1 MVAVPS
7 AMPVTRPVPSTAA
20 TVPSLVVHVTV
31 RPERRLPFASLTVAP
46 RRTLAPRYT
55 LAGLGLTVTEATGRF
70 VTVTAAVALFPSL
83 VAVIVAEPTA
93 RPLTTPLGDTVAIA
107 LLLVAHVTVRPG
119 STFPLASLATALS
132 CCVEPTDT
140 LTDAGLTPTE
150 ATGTLDAV
158 TVAVPVRPS
167 ALAVTT

>member
-1 MVAVPS
+1 
-7 AMPVTRPVPSTAA
+7 
-20 TVPSLVVHVTV
+20 
-31 RPERRLPFASLTVAP
+31 
-46 RRTLAPRYT
+46 
-55 LAGLGLTVTEATGRF
+55 VTEATGRF

-107 LLLVAHVTVRPG
+107 LLLVAHVSVRPG